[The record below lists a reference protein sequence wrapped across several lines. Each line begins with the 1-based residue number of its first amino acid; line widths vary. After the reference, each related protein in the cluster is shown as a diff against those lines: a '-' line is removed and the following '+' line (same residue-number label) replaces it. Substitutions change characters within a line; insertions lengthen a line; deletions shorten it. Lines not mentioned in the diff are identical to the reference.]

1 MSYSLDH
8 PPMASSLDN
17 RTADKPA
24 GWANYNVAASSRR
37 ATGGTMPTL
46 RITRL
51 SDKRVIY
58 PFVGCADMPLFP
70 DAQGARDY
78 AEQYGASLV
87 DGDIAVPE

>member
-8 PPMASSLDN
+8 RPVGSSLDN
-17 RTADKPA
+17 RTADQPP

-46 RITRL
+46 RVTRL

-70 DAQGARDY
+70 DAQGARDF

-87 DGDIAVPE
+87 NGDIAVPE

>member
-8 PPMASSLDN
+8 SPSTASLDN
-17 RTADKPA
+17 RAGDKPA

-37 ATGGTMPTL
+37 APGGTMPTL

-58 PFVGCADMPLFP
+58 PFVGCADMPLSP
-70 DAQGARDY
+70 DAQSLRDY

>member
-8 PPMASSLDN
+8 PSSGGVRDG
-17 RTADKPA
+17 RPADKPA
-24 GWANYNVAASSRR
+24 AWANYNVAASSRR

-46 RITRL
+46 RVTRL

-70 DAQGARDY
+70 DAQAARDY

>member
-8 PPMASSLDN
+8 SPSAASLDT

-24 GWANYNVAASSRR
+24 SWANYNVAASSRR
-37 ATGGTMPTL
+37 TTGGTMPTL
-46 RITRL
+46 RVTRL

-70 DAQGARDY
+70 DAQSARDY
-78 AEQYGASLV
+78 AERYGASLV

>member
-8 PPMASSLDN
+8 SLSATPRD
-17 RTADKPA
+17 TQSADKPA
-24 GWANYNVAASSRR
+24 AWANYNVAASSRR

-46 RITRL
+46 RVTRL
-51 SDKRVIY
+51 NDKRVIY

-70 DAQGARDY
+70 DAQSARDY
-78 AEQYGASLV
+78 AQTYGASLV

>member
-1 MSYSLDH
+1 
-8 PPMASSLDN
+8 
-17 RTADKPA
+17 
-24 GWANYNVAASSRR
+24 
-37 ATGGTMPTL
+37 MPTL
-46 RITRL
+46 RVTRL

>member
-1 MSYSLDH
+1 MSYPSSLDH
-8 PPMASSLDN
+8 PRAASSS
-17 RTADKPA
+17 DKSA
-24 GWANYNVAASSRR
+24 VHSNYNVAVSSRR

-46 RITRL
+46 RVTRL

-70 DAQGARDY
+70 DAQSARDY

-87 DGDIAVPE
+87 EGDIAVPE

>member
-8 PPMASSLDN
+8 RFVDASPDN
-17 RTADKPA
+17 QVNDKPA

-37 ATGGTMPTL
+37 ATGGTLPTL
-46 RITRL
+46 RVTRL

-70 DAQGARDY
+70 DAQEARDY

-87 DGDIAVPE
+87 NGDIAVPE